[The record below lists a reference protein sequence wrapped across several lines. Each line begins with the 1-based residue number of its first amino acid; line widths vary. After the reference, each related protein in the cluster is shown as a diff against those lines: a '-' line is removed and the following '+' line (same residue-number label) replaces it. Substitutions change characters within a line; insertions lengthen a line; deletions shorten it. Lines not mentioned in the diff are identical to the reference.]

1 MAKGGKLRPEQIRLA
16 QRLLQDLPEKD
27 ERKTREE
34 AAGLLEKDF
43 RKAFKKGYAPK
54 ELSAMLKNAGIIIP
68 AYLVEKFLKPENGES
83 GPRSASKPAP
93 AKAEETAPAGA
104 CVVPDATAREET

>member
-34 AAGLLEKDF
+34 AAGILEKDF

-54 ELSAMLKNAGIIIP
+54 ELTAMLKNAGIIIP
-68 AYLVEKFLKPENGES
+68 AYLVQKYFTEAADAPCTQKRKKAPATT
-83 GPRSASKPAP
+83 SAS
-93 AKAEETAPAGA
+93 EEIAHKNS
-104 CVVPDATAREET
+104 